1 MPDRLRPVLSAPVPA
16 PEHPVRAERFRT
28 ALQARVL
35 GMAGLGAGVSFRA
48 LHLERGHA
56 TLSGPFG
63 ELVLEAP
70 MTGWFPW
77 ASGMRLHLAAGAQG
91 THLLLGPMAL
101 DRALR
106 QRPEA
111 AQLRFLAERV
121 GVLRLTDP
129 AQGPDRVSACFD
141 GILAETLRPGPMAEA
156 VVASLL
162 HVLLVQFHRG
172 LALRDGIGQQRSEA
186 GGAAGVAAQ
195 FVALVEENFR
205 SHWSVERYAARLGV
219 SRDRLTD
226 ICHAVHGRPPG
237 MLIRARLALEARLYL
252 EGSPLSLDQIAGLL
266 GFAGPAPFNRFVKSV
281 TGLPPGRYRRANGR
295 ITVSAGNAVA
305 APYAWP

>member
-1 MPDRLRPVLSAPVPA
+1 
-16 PEHPVRAERFRT
+16 
-28 ALQARVL
+28 
-35 GMAGLGAGVSFRA
+35 
-48 LHLERGHA
+48 
-56 TLSGPFG
+56 
-63 ELVLEAP
+63 

-91 THLLLGPMAL
+91 THLLLGPLAL

-106 QRPEA
+106 HRPEA
-111 AQLRFLAERV
+111 ALLRFLAARI
-121 GVLRLTDP
+121 GVLRLADP
-129 AQGPDRVSACFD
+129 GQGPDRVAACFD

-172 LALRDGIGQQRSEA
+172 QAMRDGQTDPKREA
-186 GGAAGVAAQ
+186 GGAAGLAAQ

-205 SHWSVERYAARLGV
+205 AHWSVERYADRLGI

-237 MLIRARLALEARLYL
+237 TLIRARLALEARLYL

-266 GFAGPAPFNRFVKSV
+266 GFAGAAQFNRFIKAV
-281 TGLPPGRYRRANGR
+281 TGMPPGRYRRDNRRVAATPG
-295 ITVSAGNAVA
+295 TTVA